1 MKDTERFLPLHGVVP
16 VFRKGPDCTDKGD
29 PLRTVTLMTYGFWQ
43 RWVVPRWTRGLS
55 TMDPGSEEGERVAS
69 PSCAVDQSEG
79 LRSVVLLLVII
90 FISHSCIR
98 KHSQLWW
105 PETVI
110 FIIFCVSTYKS
121 AGQFF

>member
-1 MKDTERFLPLHGVVP
+1 
-16 VFRKGPDCTDKGD
+16 
-29 PLRTVTLMTYGFWQ
+29 
-43 RWVVPRWTRGLS
+43 
-55 TMDPGSEEGERVAS
+55 MDPGSEEVERVAS
-69 PSCAVDQSEG
+69 PSSTVDQFKG

-105 PETVI
+105 PGTVI
-110 FIIFCVSTYKS
+110 FMIFCVSTYKS